1 MFPDA
6 PAGNSTQ
13 NMRKYRNLICEAYIS
28 RRNRKSASNFVH
40 DGIQYITNSKTQTL
54 RRGIYPAE
62 CFALSRT
69 PCRLMHQV
77 ARFTS
82 GKRYFA

>member
-1 MFPDA
+1 M
-6 PAGNSTQ
+6 Q
-13 NMRKYRNLICEAYIS
+13 VMLIAES
-28 RRNRKSASNFVH
+28 
-40 DGIQYITNSKTQTL
+40 ITNSKTKTL